1 LNHVR
6 ATKISKV
13 TDCSPQ
19 LMISTSTSPDRR
31 HSTSQKREFHEK
43 KTNWGSGKQTTHEPS
58 GLKRPARCE
67 SPCCCGPSLV
77 AVDFLALAGLSRARC
92 VSAALMVL
100 TGLTF
105 LP

>member
-1 LNHVR
+1 M
-6 ATKISKV
+6 K
-13 TDCSPQ
+13 
-19 LMISTSTSPDRR
+19 
-31 HSTSQKREFHEK
+31 KRQI
-43 KTNWGSGKQTTHEPS
+43 GGVGKQTTHEPG
-58 GLKRPARCE
+58 GLERPARCE